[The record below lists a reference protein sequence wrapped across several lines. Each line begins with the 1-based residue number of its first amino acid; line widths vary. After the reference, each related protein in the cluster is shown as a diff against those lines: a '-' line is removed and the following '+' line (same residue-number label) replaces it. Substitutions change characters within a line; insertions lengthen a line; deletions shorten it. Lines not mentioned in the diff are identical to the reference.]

1 MSNIYSAKFMNEA
14 SATLRDKVFIKPVNE
29 TYLFSVVDILREMN
43 STINKETEKLYIQI
57 AEAESKEDENKL
69 FADYFFQFKSVFQ
82 EFANKVQQMKSRM
95 IMAVENKVETW
106 EDLYKNDEYIS
117 CFDKEFNYSGYEFL
131 HMEDSS
137 YPRLNLHKLYQ
148 KEFDYI
154 GTLMQNTTM
163 NASPSA
169 KLKIIAT
176 VSNNFANCSGDKN
189 WIKDLIHDMID
200 IDDKEISRSYSEC
213 IYNSLRNK
221 YDINVNRGM
230 LYTCKENL
238 TDYEDI
244 IDAASK
250 LCDNLLYDL
259 DKVAEDI
266 SSYLFRNKDNKLKI
280 KTDTDGVIDRDYRLD
295 TYSMNQLD
303 LFLKNKITQIK
314 KLLNVYSIAI
324 GIKFDTAVDYINQNI
339 DILRTAK
346 EFRFEESE
354 ETEDVSDDE
363 AKDTDDTVEDVEKEP
378 EDIEDEDDEVGNTD
392 EFDDDYD
399 GDGDTDSED
408 EEHEED
414 DEDIDD
420 TVDSDG
426 SEKEAIEEE
435 PTEEDTPDEVEEP
448 FDVNDEDLEESY
460 LFESELFELEMMTE
474 MYSMHQSVRAALLLE
489 EETPANDN
497 KPSTGMDNVSKTADK
512 ANVWQRIISKLISL
526 WNKFKEIVTT
536 QSKLK
541 VDYLKKN
548 ENWINTSVKGVE
560 GTITL
565 AYTPDITALQNL
577 SIEDLNY
584 TAMEQHLASEEAFCT
599 KYYNTYYG
607 SKGEKSFSDFMKE
620 KILKGE
626 RKIDPKDGKFVKE
639 AFDFCEDYLAKVD
652 VIRKQTEIIEKA
664 QRVAKDVSK
673 VQESTIRNDASMY
686 FSEMEDNT
694 TTDPNANTAESK
706 PASDKSAK
714 LAIYFK
720 VSSQVLAA
728 KMTMYQKLFNE
739 YFKFCSWHIVKA
751 GGPAYVLA
759 GKSKENAGTTNQ
771 NN

>member
-14 SATLRDKVFIKPVNE
+14 SATLRDKVFYKPVNE
-29 TYLFSVVDILREMN
+29 TYLFSVMDILREMN
-43 STINKETEKLYIQI
+43 SVINKETEKLYVHI

-69 FADYFFQFKSVFQ
+69 FADYYFQFKTIFQ

-95 IMAVENKVETW
+95 VMAVENKVETW
-106 EDLYKNDEYIS
+106 EDLYKDDEYIS

-131 HMEDSS
+131 HMEDAN

-154 GTLMQNTTM
+154 GMLMQNTTM

-176 VSNNFANCSGDKN
+176 VCNNFSNCSGDKN

-221 YDINVNRGM
+221 YDITVNRGM

-238 TDYEDI
+238 SDYEDI
-244 IDAASK
+244 ISAAAK

-259 DKVAEDI
+259 DKVANDI

-303 LFLKNKITQIK
+303 LFLKTKVTQIK

-324 GIKFDTAVDYINQNI
+324 GIKFDTAIDYINQNI

-346 EFRFEESE
+346 DYSP
-354 ETEDVSDDE
+354 ETEEAPEEVDDIQDVEDDADTEEPEEIGDDESDDE
-363 AKDTDDTVEDVEKEP
+363 L
-378 EDIEDEDDEVGNTD
+378 GNTD
-392 EFDDDYD
+392 ELDDDYD

-408 EEHEED
+408 VDHEED
-414 DEDIDD
+414 DDDIDD
-420 TVDSDG
+420 VTDSDD
-426 SEKEAIEEE
+426 ENKEAIEEE
-435 PTEEDTPDEVEEP
+435 PTNDEVEEP
-448 FDVNDEDLEESY
+448 FDVDNEDFEESY
-460 LFESELFELEMMTE
+460 LFESELFELEMMCET
-474 MYSMHQSVRAALLLE
+474 YNMHESIKSALLLE
-489 EETPANDN
+489 EETPATTSNKSTENKSSVGLDN
-497 KPSTGMDNVSKTADK
+497 AAKTADK
-512 ANVWQRIISKLISL
+512 ANVWQKIISKLISL

-548 ENWINTSVKGVE
+548 EKFINTSVKGVE
-560 GTITL
+560 GTVTL
-565 AYTPDITALQNL
+565 EYTPDITALENL
-577 SIEDLNY
+577 KIEDLNY
-584 TAMEQHLASEEAFCT
+584 NTMEQYLVSEEAFCT
-599 KYYNTYYG
+599 QYYNTYYAN
-607 SKGEKSFSDFMKE
+607 KGEKSFSDFMKE

-639 AFDFCEDYLAKVD
+639 AFMFCEDYMTKVD
-652 VIRKQTEIIEKA
+652 IIKRQTDIIEKA

-673 VQESTIRNDASMY
+673 VQESTIKNDASMY
-686 FSEMEDNT
+686 FREMKDDTTQEENPNGNT
-694 TTDPNANTAESK
+694 SESK
-706 PASDKSAK
+706 LSSDKSAK

-739 YFKFCSWHIVKA
+739 YFKFCNWHIVKA

-759 GKSKENAGTTNQ
+759 GQSKENTGSN
-771 NN
+771 